1 MMDISDLDE
10 SKIKQLSALIKTLYL
25 ESGAFMLF
33 ECEPTDRYLEG
44 MLLAKIAMLDKN
56 EAVDLVAIDQGM
68 VVGECEI
75 IRVAGGYSA
84 KVGIF
89 LDRNWRGRGVGKELL
104 ERALDKA
111 SRIGIGEVRAEV
123 DASNGKAMAFFLNR
137 GFEGIGFEDI
147 AGRRIRA
154 FRLLL

>member
-1 MMDISDLDE
+1 MMDISNLDE

-25 ESGAFMLF
+25 ESNTYMLF
-33 ECEPTDRYLEG
+33 ECEPTDMYLEG

-75 IRVAGGYSA
+75 IRVAGGHSA
-84 KVGIF
+84 KIGIF
-89 LDRNWRGRGVGKELL
+89 LDMNWRGKGVGKALL
-104 ERALDKA
+104 ERALGGA
-111 SRIGIGEVRAEV
+111 SHMGIGEVRAEV
-123 DASNGKAMAFFLNR
+123 DASNERAIAFFLNR

>member
-56 EAVDLVAIDQGM
+56 EA
-68 VVGECEI
+68 
-75 IRVAGGYSA
+75 
-84 KVGIF
+84 GI
-89 LDRNWRGRGVGKELL
+89 
-104 ERALDKA
+104 
-111 SRIGIGEVRAEV
+111 
-123 DASNGKAMAFFLNR
+123 
-137 GFEGIGFEDI
+137 
-147 AGRRIRA
+147 
-154 FRLLL
+154 